1 MKNITSQFV
10 LLFTLLFSIALFPLN
25 IFAKTL
31 QKGGPMSSHTE
42 TSYLAGGC
50 FWGMEDLLRKLPGV
64 TAVTVGYMGGDT
76 KNATYNIVKLG
87 TSGHAETVKI
97 DFDPAKLKYEDL
109 LLYFFKIHDPTTEN
123 RQGNDV
129 GTQYRSEIFYT
140 SEEQKSLAE
149 KIKARVD
156 KSGAWGRPVATKI
169 DKAGEFWTAEDYH
182 QDYLVKNPG
191 GYTCHFVRPLKF

>member
-1 MKNITSQFV
+1 MRKIRFV
-10 LLFTLLFSIALFPLN
+10 LLMLFSVVLFSEFSV
-25 IFAKTL
+25 FAKTL
-31 QKGGPMSSHTE
+31 KTPKKGGSVNTE

-50 FWGMEDLLRKLPGV
+50 FWGMEDLLRKIPGV
-64 TAVTVGYMGGDT
+64 TDVTVGYMGGAT

-87 TSGHAETVKI
+87 ASGHAETVKI
-97 DFDPAKLKYEDL
+97 DFDPSKLKYDDL
-109 LLYFFKIHDPTTEN
+109 LLYFFKIHDPTSEN

-140 SEEQKSLAE
+140 SEEQKATAE

-156 KSGAWGRPVATKI
+156 KSGAWGKPVVTKI
-169 DKAGEFWTAEDYH
+169 DKAGEFWKAEDYH

-191 GYTCHFVRPLKF
+191 GYTCHFIRPMQF